1 MLAVGGRTA
10 AGDGIL
16 EGFGCCLV
24 ILTYIFRWCHYLC
37 FLLCSSY
44 WFVVVDSSYE
54 HATLFV
60 KPRLICL
67 ICIMIFSIEYRRLQ
81 ERARTQTQK
90 PKTPGICQSLAQI
103 PYARDYQQD
112 LFARK
117 KRRAVQRVIQ
127 QGIVVDQ
134 QVAFYPAVGGDSHLV
149 ALALPTNCYDNF
161 ANRS

>member
-1 MLAVGGRTA
+1 
-10 AGDGIL
+10 
-16 EGFGCCLV
+16 
-24 ILTYIFRWCHYLC
+24 LC
-37 FLLCSSY
+37 FLFCSSY

-60 KPRLICL
+60 KPRLIC
-67 ICIMIFSIEYRRLQ
+67 ISIFSFEYRRLQ
-81 ERARTQTQK
+81 ERARTQKQK